1 METRTQ
7 IPFHEELRACLL
19 AGTERLL
26 RRKAALGEN
35 VVYAHPDGSPMEM
48 PAAEALVLF
57 REKNF
62 PREAGVAGAMD
73 M

>member
-1 METRTQ
+1 METRSQ

-35 VVYAHPDGSPMEM
+35 VVYAHPDGSLIEM

-62 PREAGVAGAMD
+62 PCEAGDAGSMN